1 MLDRFTGMQVF
12 LKVAASGSFSAAA
25 RGLGLSPT
33 MVTKHVAAIEDR
45 VGARLFQRTT
55 RKLTLTE
62 AGGRYRDAAERI
74 LAETD
79 EAEAEAAASVS
90 EPRGTLRIN
99 APLSF
104 GFREIAPAIADF
116 AKLYPALRIDM
127 GLNDRVID
135 LIDEGWD
142 LAIRIARL
150 PDSSLIA
157 RKLARIRSVVCAS
170 PAYIAERGTPRMI
183 ADLKDHNCLGYTLPS
198 AAAAERW
205 AFGID
210 GAVSVPVGGTF
221 RANNGDAL
229 RIAAVEGVGVIY
241 QPTFL
246 VNDDLKR
253 GRLRAIPLDHP
264 TYDFASVHAMYAR
277 DRHIPAKIRRFVD
290 FLAARWAGEP
300 PWDDGLGLRP

>member
-1 MLDRFTGMQVF
+1 VLDRFTGMQVF
-12 LKVAASGSFSAAA
+12 LKVAAAGGFSAAA

-45 VGARLFQRTT
+45 LGAQLFQRTT

-74 LAETD
+74 VAETE

-90 EPRGTLRIN
+90 EPRGTLRVN

-104 GFREIAPAIADF
+104 GFREIAPAVADF
-116 AKLYPALRIDM
+116 ARLYPGVTVDM

-142 LAIRIARL
+142 LAIRVARL
-150 PDSSLIA
+150 TDSTLIA
-157 RKLARIRSVVCAS
+157 RKLAPIRAVICAS
-170 PAYIAERGTPRMI
+170 PAYLAERGTPRTT
-183 ADLKDHNCLGYTLPS
+183 ADLAEHNCLGYTLPT

-205 AFGID
+205 AFGPE
-210 GAVSVPVGGTF
+210 GSLSVAVRGTF

-229 RIAAVEGVGVIY
+229 RMAALEGLGIVY

-246 VNDDLKR
+246 VNDDIR
-253 GRLRAIPLDHP
+253 HGRLKVLTLDHP
-264 TYDFASVHAMYAR
+264 TFDFANVYAVYAH

-290 FLAARWAGEP
+290 FLAERWAGEP
-300 PWDDGLGLRP
+300 PWDRRLLAKG